1 VKLNDALWGA
11 ALILLGGSLLVHVQ
25 GFPRIPG
32 QQVGPGLFPGI
43 LGIGLAACGLLLV
56 VRGVRQRTAGGAGAA
71 WCQLPEWAHAPR
83 QRLGFAI
90 LVAVNVLYL
99 MAVDRLGF
107 ILTGTVYLAA
117 LMGVLRVRTMLIV
130 PLALALTVAI
140 HYAFY
145 KLLRVPLPWGVL
157 QPIAW

>member
-1 VKLNDALWGA
+1 MKLNDALWGA
-11 ALILLGGSLLVHVQ
+11 LLVLLGGALLVHVQ

-32 QQVGPGLFPGI
+32 QKIGPGLFPGI
-43 LGIGLAACGLLLV
+43 LGVGLAVCGVLLA
-56 VRGVRQRTAGGAGAA
+56 VRGVRLRSAGGAGAA
-71 WCQLPEWAHAPR
+71 WIQLPEWARAPR
-83 QRLGFAI
+83 QRLGFAM

-99 MAVDRLGF
+99 MVVDRLGF
-107 ILTGTVYLAA
+107 VLTGTIYLAA
-117 LMGVLRVRTMLIV
+117 LMWVLRVRAALIL
-130 PLALALTVAI
+130 PIALVLTVAI

>member
-1 VKLNDALWGA
+1 MKLNDALWGA
-11 ALILLGGSLLVHVQ
+11 LLVLFGGALLIHVQ

-43 LGIGLAACGLLLV
+43 LAVGLAVCGLLLI
-56 VRGVRQRTAGGAGAA
+56 VRGVRLHSANRAGAA
-71 WCQLPEWAHAPR
+71 WVSLPAWAHAPR
-83 QRLGFAI
+83 QRLAFAV
-90 LVAVNVLYL
+90 LVAVNLLYL
-99 MAVDRLGF
+99 VAVDRLGF
-107 ILTGTVYLAA
+107 VLTGTLYLAA
-117 LMGVLRVRTMLIV
+117 LMAVLRVRAARIL
-130 PLALALTVAI
+130 PLALVLTLLI